1 MKKLFKPIYAI
12 LFLFVLVFLSACE
25 VTCPHIDEDQ
35 DGVCDNCYLVMEERE
50 ECKVHVDENNDF
62 ICDKCEAELEQPHV
76 HEYVN
81 GKCEC
86 GEKDP
91 NYIPPHVHEYVD
103 GKCECGEEDP
113 NYVPPHVHEYVD
125 GKCECGEEDPN
136 YVPDNSDVS
145 EEGYVIKVKV
155 GVPYILKLEHGGLGR
170 TLYITGNMDGYYYE
184 TTSKLSESIVIY
196 LEEAQGGYYV
206 YHLKNDQK
214 IYLDI
219 IPSGTHINV
228 VYVNTP
234 GDPWKFDETVNTL
247 TNPVNGTDYML
258 GTATNKTYQTYSANK
273 LTYASTTYIAYLFKA
288 EDLNN
293 NVDNPV
299 VPDKPIDPSE
309 LEVNHTDYYKDVL
322 GLTGEALADALGDL
336 MNETHTFYISYGE
349 SRYLFGETDPA
360 DVSGKIICFYSG
372 ELISATWDQGA
383 TWNREH
389 VWPKSL
395 SGGMYNTLDDSDKNA
410 GTDLHHIRPSLT
422 SINSS
427 RGNKTYGTVTNEQTF
442 YPGDEFIGDTARI
455 LFYLTVRYDMSITG
469 LKVCNDMS
477 LLLSWNNT
485 DKVDNLERNRNSSV
499 QTIQGN
505 YNPFIDNPWIADRIW
520 A

>member
-91 NYIPPHVHEYVD
+91 NYI
-103 GKCECGEEDP
+103 
-113 NYVPPHVHEYVD
+113 PPHVHEYVD

-293 NVDNPV
+293 NVDKPV

-309 LEVNHTDYYKDVL
+309 LEVNHADYYKDVL

-395 SGGMYNTLDDSDKNA
+395 SGDLYKKTDNSYRGAGSDMHM
-410 GTDLHHIRPSLT
+410 LRPTKS

-427 RGNKTYGTVTNEQTF
+427 RGNKMFGTTGSCYEPRDEVK
-442 YPGDEFIGDTARI
+442 GDVARI
-455 LFYLTVRYDMSITG
+455 LFYMSVHYDMDIESLGVASSIE
-469 LKVCNDMS
+469 M
-477 LLLSWNNT
+477 LLEWNKL
-485 DKVDNLERNRNSSV
+485 DPVDEKEAARNEVVKSK
-499 QTIQGN
+499 QGN
-505 YNPFIDNPWIADRIW
+505 YNPFVDCEEFADLIW
-520 A
+520 

>member
-113 NYVPPHVHEYVD
+113 NYVP
-125 GKCECGEEDPN
+125 
-136 YVPDNSDVS
+136 DNSDVS

-170 TLYITGNMDGYYYE
+170 SLYITGNMDGYYYE

-293 NVDNPV
+293 NVDKPV

-309 LEVNHTDYYKDVL
+309 LEVNHADYYKDVL

-395 SGGMYNTLDDSDKNA
+395 SGDLYKKTDNSYRGAGSDMHM
-410 GTDLHHIRPSLT
+410 LRPTKS

-427 RGNKTYGTVTNEQTF
+427 RGNKMFGTTGSCYEPRDEVK
-442 YPGDEFIGDTARI
+442 GDVARI
-455 LFYLTVRYDMSITG
+455 LFYMSVHYDMDIESLGVASSIE
-469 LKVCNDMS
+469 M
-477 LLLSWNNT
+477 LLEWNKL
-485 DKVDNLERNRNSSV
+485 DPVDEKEAARNEVVKSK
-499 QTIQGN
+499 QGN
-505 YNPFIDNPWIADRIW
+505 YNPFVDCEEFADLIW
-520 A
+520 

>member
-91 NYIPPHVHEYVD
+91 NYI
-103 GKCECGEEDP
+103 
-113 NYVPPHVHEYVD
+113 PPHVHEYVD

-293 NVDNPV
+293 NVDKPV

-309 LEVNHTDYYKDVL
+309 LEVNHADYYKDVL

-349 SRYLFGETDPA
+349 SRYLFSETDPA

-395 SGGMYNTLDDSDKNA
+395 SGDLYKKTDNSYRGAGSDMHM
-410 GTDLHHIRPSLT
+410 LRPTKS

-427 RGNKTYGTVTNEQTF
+427 RGNKMFGTTGSCYEPRDEVK
-442 YPGDEFIGDTARI
+442 GDVARI
-455 LFYLTVRYDMSITG
+455 LFYMSVHYDMDIESLGVASSIE
-469 LKVCNDMS
+469 M
-477 LLLSWNNT
+477 LLEWNKL
-485 DKVDNLERNRNSSV
+485 DPVDEKEAARNEVVKSK
-499 QTIQGN
+499 QGN
-505 YNPFIDNPWIADRIW
+505 YNPFVDCEEFADLIW
-520 A
+520 

>member
-35 DGVCDNCYLVMEERE
+35 DGVCGNCYLVMEERE

-62 ICDKCEAELEQPHV
+62 ICDKCEAELEQ
-76 HEYVN
+76 
-81 GKCEC
+81 
-86 GEKDP
+86 
-91 NYIPPHVHEYVD
+91 
-103 GKCECGEEDP
+103 
-113 NYVPPHVHEYVD
+113 PHVHEYVD

-293 NVDNPV
+293 NVDKPV

-309 LEVNHTDYYKDVL
+309 LEVNHADYYKDVL

-395 SGGMYNTLDDSDKNA
+395 SGDLYKKTDNSYRGAGSDMHM
-410 GTDLHHIRPSLT
+410 LRPTKS

-427 RGNKTYGTVTNEQTF
+427 RGNKMFGTTGSCYEPRDEVK
-442 YPGDEFIGDTARI
+442 GDVARI
-455 LFYLTVRYDMSITG
+455 LFYMSVHYDMDIESLGVASSIE
-469 LKVCNDMS
+469 M
-477 LLLSWNNT
+477 LLEWNKL
-485 DKVDNLERNRNSSV
+485 DPVDEKEAARNEVVKSK
-499 QTIQGN
+499 QGN
-505 YNPFIDNPWIADRIW
+505 YNPFVDCEEFADLIW
-520 A
+520 

>member
-113 NYVPPHVHEYVD
+113 NYIPPHVHEYVD

-293 NVDNPV
+293 NVDKPV

-309 LEVNHTDYYKDVL
+309 LEVNHADYYKDVL

-349 SRYLFGETDPA
+349 SRYLFSETDPA

-395 SGGMYNTLDDSDKNA
+395 SGDLYKKTDNSYRGAGSDMHM
-410 GTDLHHIRPSLT
+410 LRPTKS

-427 RGNKTYGTVTNEQTF
+427 RGNKMFGTTGSCYEPRDEVK
-442 YPGDEFIGDTARI
+442 GDVARI
-455 LFYLTVRYDMSITG
+455 LFYMSVHYDMDIESLGVASSIE
-469 LKVCNDMS
+469 M
-477 LLLSWNNT
+477 LLEWNKL
-485 DKVDNLERNRNSSV
+485 DPVDEKEAARNEVVKSK
-499 QTIQGN
+499 QGN
-505 YNPFIDNPWIADRIW
+505 YNPFVDCEEFADLIW
-520 A
+520 